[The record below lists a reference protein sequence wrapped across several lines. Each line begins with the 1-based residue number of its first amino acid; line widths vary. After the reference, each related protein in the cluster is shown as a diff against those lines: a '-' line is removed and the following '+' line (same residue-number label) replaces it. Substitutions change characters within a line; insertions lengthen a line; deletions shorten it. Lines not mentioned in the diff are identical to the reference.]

1 VKPFERLHR
10 LFDRTE
16 GREHYDRRFRAR
28 LARLRQQD
36 AFARMSFACAGT
48 IATPIEARHRRRND
62 CWRPDCCRRNL
73 EAQLQRASK
82 NAEME
87 ILAIGMIG
95 EGVIGAIRPR
105 RYMRLWRFGPKA
117 YRNFIDALAD
127 HPQTPRLMCA
137 AEAGLGVWLALRNA
151 R

>member
-1 VKPFERLHR
+1 MRNKRNS
-10 LFDRTE
+10 
-16 GREHYDRRFRAR
+16 RF
-28 LARLRQQD
+28 
-36 AFARMSFACAGT
+36 
-48 IATPIEARHRRRND
+48 
-62 CWRPDCCRRNL
+62 L
-73 EAQLQRASK
+73 EA
-82 NAEME
+82 
-87 ILAIGMIG
+87 LAIGMIG
-95 EGVIGAIRPR
+95 EGIIGSIRPK